1 MTKALSRKYR
11 DLDAEARRAARAEA
25 RRSGRRLGEWLDD
38 AADEAERHEDFDE
51 GEDRVDAVAR
61 RLARSSRPN
70 EPRRGRDEE
79 TAPRRWRDEARSLG
93 RRDRDDRDDEPRR
106 RRDES
111 DSTSRRD
118 AGETDGRP
126 RRWRDDAQQRRRREH
141 RDEEPPRRWHDED
154 EAPPRRRDPRFD
166 FEDDEA
172 VDRGETATRR
182 ARVAQAWRQDEEPID
197 PQEIVADAAAI
208 VSRRIAKSE
217 RETARAL
224 DNLAELVEDGARSRE
239 SADEGL
245 AYLAK
250 RLGRIES
257 RLAEQ
262 PSAGDSVRPIRTALA
277 RLETRLE
284 RLSGPDRVSHVEEAL
299 DGLDKRLADIARRL
313 DSQQRERE
321 KTPPPAETH
330 SAPAPAASPVEQE
343 PQRRAEPLARRHLDE
358 TIAEIARRQRALEA
372 IENQAAQPALSP
384 QPVAPAAS
392 APPAAGRPAPRA
404 AAIPPAPPPQRTEAA
419 DFAPPRQFAQVQ
431 SRLDAIAQQ
440 LETARRDAAERAD
453 HHLVVM
459 RQIETLRRD
468 LTDMSG
474 AIVELAPRASIAAI
488 ETALRELSRRIE
500 TQRSHGIADE
510 LLAPAERVAAE
521 LCGAIKE
528 LDPGP
533 LVRSLH
539 ADVQAIGRRLDGL
552 QQPGAVDPAIVQL
565 LVGQTQEIRSQL
577 ASLAARPLPLEKIEA
592 RLVDLTQR
600 VELLTRAGGG
610 AAKAAVAFDM
620 GEVARSIRAI
630 VAEETS
636 SSFDTFSGRLET
648 LAAKLD
654 GVVADAGGKKRF
666 DELGRRIDDLGYKL
680 AKRIAAANAQTP
692 PVDTS
697 SLETLVS
704 GLARKLDTALEQRTH
719 APAIEE
725 IGRKLEALETRLPD
739 PASGFAE
746 IGQRIG
752 RIESRLPDESAVQR
766 LARIEAAVTK
776 RPAEQQFAELAQRID
791 GVRETLAQKL
801 EEGGSVQ
808 NEFVAIETLVRGLDR
823 KIEASLAT
831 GATARDMEPILT
843 QLEQLSQKVDRL
855 DDPAAN
861 PKLGALLKSPMT
873 HLKLDE
879 IASRLDHVQTTLA
892 SGPATPDMEPVLS
905 QLEQLSRKVDRL
917 DHVQTTLAA
926 GPTTP
931 DMQPVL
937 SQLERLSQ
945 KVDRLDDPIA
955 NPKLGAFF
963 KAPAPHP
970 KLDEIAS
977 RLDSVQMSLARR
989 ADEGARVEARQAE
1002 LTDLVEQLAERM
1014 HQASDSRGDV
1024 EALRA
1029 LEQQIG
1035 ALSQRLDRS
1044 DQNSVLLSAVEE
1056 KIGALVAQIEDTRNA
1071 TTLAAEEAVRRAT
1084 QEILRDTSPD
1094 VATIER
1100 ELADIRSLQDESGQ
1114 RTHET
1119 LLAVHETLER
1129 VVDRLAIFEDELTE
1143 LRAAPRSA
1151 AADSPANPPQVT
1163 RAPHEA
1169 AHPRP
1174 PQKADDDLEELM
1186 LAVAEQKPRR
1196 ASVAETAPA
1205 PERATE
1211 PAQMDFIAA
1220 ARRAA
1225 QQAARDAQAAERAHI
1240 ARRAAATADGVEGS
1254 DATSLGAKP
1263 AGLAALKRP
1272 LLLGLG
1278 AVVLMV
1284 GAYQIAR
1291 IGVDGVD
1298 GWRQDHE
1305 HAKVAP
1311 PAGEETAAPADKSD
1325 KRAPK
1330 GDAAPP
1336 PPAPVKAGQPQAA
1349 APASQTAPAPR
1360 MILPQGGNQPVDKT
1374 PVGSIGLG
1382 GLNPLQPPQRPD
1394 AMNVIRTL
1402 AEQGNPAAQFEFAV
1416 RAAEGRGVPRDPK
1429 LAAQWFDKAAA
1440 QGLAPAQYRL
1450 GSLYEKGVGVERD
1463 QLRARK
1469 LYLSAAQA
1477 GNARAMHNLAVMLA
1491 EGGDGGKP
1499 DYAGAS
1505 EWFRKAGELGVRDS
1519 QFNLAI
1525 LYARGLGVN
1534 QSLVQSYVWF
1544 AAAAAQGD
1552 ADAEKKREEVASRL
1566 DSKDL
1571 AAAKAATAAF
1581 RIKEP
1586 PRAANEVA
1594 PPAGGWENVRLPAP
1608 GAKPA
1613 QKPKI
1618 SSI

>member
-38 AADEAERHEDFDE
+38 AADDAERYEDFDE

-61 RLARSSRPN
+61 RLARSSRSN

-79 TAPRRWRDEARSLG
+79 TAPRRWRDEARSSG
-93 RRDRDDRDDEPRR
+93 RRERDDRDDEPRR

-141 RDEEPPRRWHDED
+141 RDEDAPRRWQDED
-154 EAPPRRRDPRFD
+154 EAPPRRREPRFD
-166 FEDDEA
+166 FEEDEA
-172 VDRGETATRR
+172 IDRRESAPRR
-182 ARVAQAWRQDEEPID
+182 ARASQAWREDEDPID
-197 PQEIVADAAAI
+197 PQEIVADAAAM

-250 RLGRIES
+250 RLRRIES

-330 SAPAPAASPVEQE
+330 SAPPPAAAPVDQE

-372 IENQAAQPALSP
+372 IESHAAQPAPSP
-384 QPVAPAAS
+384 QPVAPAA
-392 APPAAGRPAPRA
+392 ARPAPRA
-404 AAIPPAPPPQRTEAA
+404 NAPIPPAPPPQRTEAA

-521 LCGAIKE
+521 LCAAIKE

-552 QQPGAVDPAIVQL
+552 QQPGAVDPAVVQL

-654 GVVADAGGKKRF
+654 GVVAEAGGKKRF

-704 GLARKLDTALEQRTH
+704 GLARKLDTALEKGTH

-823 KIEASLAT
+823 KIEAALAT
-831 GATARDMEPILT
+831 GATARDMEPILS

-892 SGPATPDMEPVLS
+892 SGPTPDMEPVLS

-917 DHVQTTLAA
+917 DYVQTTLAA

-937 SQLERLSQ
+937 SQLEQLSR

-963 KAPAPHP
+963 KTPAPHP

-1014 HQASDSRGDV
+1014 NQASDSRGDV

-1056 KIGALVAQIEDTRNA
+1056 KIGALVAQIEDTRHA
-1071 TTLAAEEAVRRAT
+1071 TTLAAEDAVRRAT

-1094 VATIER
+1094 VAAIER

-1143 LRAAPRSA
+1143 LRAAPRA
-1151 AADSPANPPQVT
+1151 AVADSPANPPQVT
-1163 RAPHEA
+1163 RTPQEA
-1169 AHPRP
+1169 ARPRS
-1174 PQKADDDLEELM
+1174 PQKADDDLGELM
-1186 LAVAEQKPRR
+1186 LAAAEQKPRR
-1196 ASVAETAPA
+1196 APVAEAAPA
-1205 PERATE
+1205 PERASE

-1240 ARRAAATADGVEGS
+1240 ARRAAATADGVEGA
-1254 DATSLGAKP
+1254 DAMSLGAKP

-1311 PAGEETAAPADKSD
+1311 PAGEETTAPADKSD

-1336 PPAPVKAGQPQAA
+1336 PAAPAAPVKAGQPQAA
-1349 APASQTAPAPR
+1349 APASQTVPAPR

-1382 GLNPLQPPQRPD
+1382 GLNPLQPPQHLD

-1402 AEQGNPAAQFEFAV
+1402 AEQGNPTAQFELAV
-1416 RAAEGRGVPRDPK
+1416 RAAEGRGVPRNPK

-1491 EGGDGGKP
+1491 EGGEGGKP

-1552 ADAEKKREEVASRL
+1552 ADAEKKRDEVASRL

-1618 SSI
+1618 SAI